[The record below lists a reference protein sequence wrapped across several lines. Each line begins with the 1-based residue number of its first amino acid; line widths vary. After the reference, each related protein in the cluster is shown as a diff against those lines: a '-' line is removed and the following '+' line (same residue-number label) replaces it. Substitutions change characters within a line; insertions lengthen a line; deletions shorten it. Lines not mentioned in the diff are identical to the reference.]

1 MLIKLAAAFLL
12 TIITEGAL
20 IMLITRTPRSL
31 YYCFLCNLMTNP
43 LLNAASAVIYSVF
56 GLIPYYIALAALEIC
71 AVFAEAAAYRA
82 LLKISMKKALALSLI
97 LNAASFAAGL
107 LIPFDKL

>member
-1 MLIKLAAAFLL
+1 MLLKLAAAFLL
-12 TIITEGAL
+12 TVIIEGAL
-20 IMLITRTPRSL
+20 ILLITRRLKPL

-43 LLNAASAVIYSVF
+43 VLNAVSAVIYSCF
-56 GLIPYYIALAALEIC
+56 GRTAYCAALAALELC

-82 LLKISMKKALALSLI
+82 LSGISMKKALLLSLL